1 MDFTFAEEQQ
11 MLIDSA
17 RRYLAERYSFDFR
30 KSILRSDAGWSRA
43 AWTDFAGLGLLSLN
57 VSEADG
63 GLGAGAIETLALGM
77 AVGEGLVVDPV
88 LSSAVLATRAIGQ
101 LASAAQ
107 RQHWLPALAGGE
119 IVAAFAHD
127 LTAGLEPEGAVGA
140 VPAGDDWVLNGRLP
154 VVYHAPAAD
163 VLVVAASTGTAA
175 ALADA
180 LFAVPVGSAGV
191 RLTAFRT
198 VDDQCAAE
206 LVFDAVRVP
215 KEGCLARDAADGL
228 SAVVDFGLV
237 GLLGEALGALD
248 RTLALT
254 VEYTRTRSQFGGP
267 IARFQALQHRMVDML
282 MRIEQARSLVYLAA
296 TRCDSGGAEERRAAL
311 SAAKVLV
318 ADAARF
324 VGQQAVQLHGGMGVS
339 DEMPISHYFRRLLAV
354 ELRFGSASAHL
365 GRFAAGM
372 SLS

>member
-1 MDFTFAEEQQ
+1 VQ
-11 MLIDSA
+11 
-17 RRYLAERYSFDFR
+17 
-30 KSILRSDAGWSRA
+30 
-43 AWTDFAGLGLLSLN
+43 
-57 VSEADG
+57 
-63 GLGAGAIETLALGM
+63 
-77 AVGEGLVVDPV
+77 
-88 LSSAVLATRAIGQ
+88 
-101 LASAAQ
+101 
-107 RQHWLPALAGGE
+107 
-119 IVAAFAHD
+119 
-127 LTAGLEPEGAVGA
+127 
-140 VPAGDDWVLNGRLP
+140 AGDDWVLDGRLP

-163 VLVVAASTGTAA
+163 MLLVAASTGVNAA
-175 ALADA
+175 STDA
-180 LFAVPVGSAGV
+180 LFAVPVGSPGV
-191 RLTAFRT
+191 RMAAFRT

-206 LVFDAVRVP
+206 LVFDTVLVP
-215 KEGCLARDAADGL
+215 KDGCLARDATEGL

-282 MRIEQARSLVYLAA
+282 MHIEQARSLVYLAA
-296 TRCDSGGAEERRAAL
+296 SRCDSGGAEAREAAL

-318 ADAARF
+318 AAAARF

-365 GRFAAGM
+365 GRYAAGM